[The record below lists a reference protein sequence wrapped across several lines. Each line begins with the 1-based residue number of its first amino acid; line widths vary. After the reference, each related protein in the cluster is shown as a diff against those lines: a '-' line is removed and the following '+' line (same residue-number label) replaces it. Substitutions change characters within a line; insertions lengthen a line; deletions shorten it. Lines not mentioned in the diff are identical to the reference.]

1 MLVTGLAI
9 GALLGLGVTL
19 VARGLLASP
28 VPLAEA
34 LRGLSVGDSDQVG
47 ASAPSFPLRAADALS
62 AVLARLGLST
72 SVRDADLRV
81 AERGR
86 EQHHVEKLAGAV
98 AGLALL
104 PVLTVVTRVGGV
116 STPVAMAAMAS
127 VGLGLAG
134 YLLPD
139 ALLKARAAERRR
151 AFRYALSSYLD
162 LVTVI
167 LAAGTG
173 VETALLDAAGA
184 GNGWAYRQLQNALD
198 RSRLTGESPWRVFG
212 RLGEELDLP
221 ELREVASSLDLAGT
235 HGARVRLSLEA
246 RARAMRS
253 RDLAETEADAESAT
267 ERMSIPSVVLVV
279 AFIVFVGFPAAF
291 EILGF

>member
-1 MLVTGLAI
+1 MLITGLTV
-9 GALLGLGVTL
+9 GALFGLGLTL
-19 VARGLLASP
+19 LARGLLAGP
-28 VPLAEA
+28 APLGEA
-34 LRGLSVGDSDQVG
+34 LRGLSLNDGG
-47 ASAPSFPLRAADALS
+47 ARSTAPNLSLRAADALG
-62 AVLARLGLST
+62 ARLARLGLSA

-81 AERGR
+81 VERSR
-86 EQHHVEKLAGAV
+86 EQHQIEKLVGAV
-98 AGLALL
+98 AGLAL
-104 PVLTVVTRVGGV
+104 PPALTVVTRLGGV
-116 STPVAMAAMAS
+116 ATPVALAAVAS
-127 VGLGLAG
+127 VALAIAG

-139 ALLKARAAERRR
+139 ALLKTHAAERRR

-173 VETALLDAAGA
+173 VETALLDAASTGR
-184 GNGWAYRQLQNALD
+184 GWAFRQLRSALE

-212 RLGEELDLP
+212 RLGEDLDLP

-235 HGARVRLSLEA
+235 HGARVRMSLEA

-253 RDLAETEADAESAT
+253 RDLAETEAEAESAT

-279 AFIVFVGFPAAF
+279 AFIVFVGFPAAY

>member
-1 MLVTGLAI
+1 MLIMGLTV
-9 GALLGLGVTL
+9 GALFGLGVTL
-19 VARGLLASP
+19 LARGLLAGP
-28 VPLAEA
+28 VPLDDA
-34 LRGLSVGDSDQVG
+34 LRRLTLDDRGTTPVAADLS
-47 ASAPSFPLRAADALS
+47 LRAADALGT
-62 AVLARLGLST
+62 ALARIGLSS

-81 AERGR
+81 VERTR
-86 EQHHVEKLAGAV
+86 ERHNVEKLAGAV
-98 AGLALL
+98 AGFALPPALL
-104 PVLTVVTRVGGV
+104 VVTRLGGV
-116 STPVAMAAMAS
+116 ATPLALAAAAS
-127 VGLGLAG
+127 VALAIAG
-134 YLLPD
+134 YALPD
-139 ALLKARAAERRR
+139 ALLKTHAAERRR

-173 VETALLDAAGA
+173 VETALLDAAESGR
-184 GNGWAYRQLQNALD
+184 GWAFRQLRSALE

-212 RLGEELDLP
+212 RLGEDLDLP

-253 RDLAETEADAESAT
+253 RDLAETEAEAESAT

-279 AFIVFVGFPAAF
+279 GFIVFVGFPAAY

>member
-1 MLVTGLAI
+1 MLITGLAI
-9 GALLGLGVTL
+9 GALLGLGLTL
-19 VARGLLASP
+19 VARGLLAGP
-28 VPLAEA
+28 VPLADA
-34 LRGLSVGDSDQVG
+34 LDALTVGESDQSEL
-47 ASAPSFPLRAADALS
+47 ATSSLPLRAADAVS
-62 AVLARLGLST
+62 AALGRFGLST

-81 AERGR
+81 AERSR
-86 EQHHVEKLAGAV
+86 EQHQIEKLVGAV
-98 AGLALL
+98 VGLALP
-104 PVLTVVTRVGGV
+104 PVLTVVTRLGGV
-116 STPVAMAAMAS
+116 ATPVAMAAVAS
-127 VGLGLAG
+127 LALAMAG

-139 ALLKARAAERRR
+139 SLLRARAAERRR

-184 GNGWAYRQLQNALD
+184 GSGWAYRQLQGAMD

-235 HGARVRLSLEA
+235 HGARVRRSLEA
-246 RARAMRS
+246 RARAMRN

-279 AFIVFVGFPAAF
+279 AFIVFVGFPAAH

>member
-1 MLVTGLAI
+1 MLITGLTV

-19 VARGLLASP
+19 VARGLLAGP
-28 VPLAEA
+28 VPLADA
-34 LRGLSVGDSDQVG
+34 LRGLSVADPDQSD
-47 ASAPSFPLRAADALS
+47 ASTSSLPLRAADALS
-62 AVLARLGLST
+62 GALGRLGLSA

-81 AERGR
+81 AERSR

-98 AGLALL
+98 AGLALP
-104 PVLTVVTRVGGV
+104 PVLTVVTRLGGV
-116 STPVAMAAMAS
+116 ATPVAMAALAS
-127 VGLGLAG
+127 VALALAG

-151 AFRYALSSYLD
+151 AFRYAFSSYLD

-184 GNGWAYRQLQNALD
+184 GNGWAYRQLQSAID

-235 HGARVRLSLEA
+235 HGARVRLSLQA

-279 AFIVFVGFPAAF
+279 AFIVFVGFPAAH

>member
-1 MLVTGLAI
+1 MLITGLTI

-19 VARGLLASP
+19 VARGLLAGP
-28 VPLAEA
+28 VPLEVA
-34 LRGLSVGDSDQVG
+34 LRGLTVDGSDHTD
-47 ASAPSFPLRAADALS
+47 ASTSSLPVRAADALS
-62 AVLARLGLST
+62 TALGRLGLST

-81 AERGR
+81 AGRSR

-98 AGLALL
+98 AGLALP
-104 PVLTVVTRVGGV
+104 PVLTVVTRLGGV
-116 STPVAMAAMAS
+116 ATPVAMAALAS
-127 VGLGLAG
+127 VALALAG

-139 ALLKARAAERRR
+139 VLLKARAAERRR
-151 AFRYALSSYLD
+151 AFRYAFSSYLD

-184 GNGWAYRQLQNALD
+184 GNGWAYRQLQGAID

-246 RARAMRS
+246 RARAMRG

-279 AFIVFVGFPAAF
+279 AFIVFVGYPAAY

>member
-19 VARGLLASP
+19 VARGLLAGP

-34 LRGLSVGDSDQVG
+34 LRGLNVDDPNQVG
-47 ASAPSFPLRAADALS
+47 APAPSLPLRAADALS
-62 AVLARLGLST
+62 AGLGRFGLSP

-81 AERGR
+81 SERSS

-98 AGLALL
+98 AGLALP

-116 STPVAMAAMAS
+116 ATPVALAAMAS
-127 VGLGLAG
+127 LGLALAG

-139 ALLKARAAERRR
+139 VLLKARAAERRR

-184 GNGWAYRQLQNALD
+184 GNGWAYRQLQSALD

-279 AFIVFVGFPAAF
+279 AFIVFVGFPAAY

>member
-19 VARGLLASP
+19 VARGLLAGP

-34 LRGLSVGDSDQVG
+34 LRGLSVDDSDQVG
-47 ASAPSFPLRAADALS
+47 ASAQSLPLRAADALS
-62 AVLARLGLST
+62 AGLGRFGLST

-81 AERGR
+81 AERSR
-86 EQHHVEKLAGAV
+86 EHHHVEKLAGAV
-98 AGLALL
+98 AGLALP
-104 PVLTVVTRVGGV
+104 PVLTIVTRVGGV
-116 STPVAMAAMAS
+116 ATPVALAAVAS
-127 VGLGLAG
+127 LGLALAG

-139 ALLKARAAERRR
+139 VLLKARAAERRR

-184 GNGWAYRQLQNALD
+184 GNGWAYRQLQSALD

-279 AFIVFVGFPAAF
+279 AFIVFVGFPAAY

>member
-1 MLVTGLAI
+1 MLITGLTV
-9 GALLGLGVTL
+9 GALCGLGLTL
-19 VARGLLASP
+19 LARGLFAGP
-28 VPLAEA
+28 APLGEA
-34 LRGLSVGDSDQVG
+34 LRGLTLDDSG
-47 ASAPSFPLRAADALS
+47 TRTAAPNLSLRAADALG
-62 AVLARLGLST
+62 AGLARLGLSA

-81 AERGR
+81 AERSR
-86 EQHHVEKLAGAV
+86 EQHQIEKLVGAV
-98 AGLALL
+98 AGLAL
-104 PVLTVVTRVGGV
+104 PPALTVVTHLGGV
-116 STPVAMAAMAS
+116 ATPVALAAAAS
-127 VGLGLAG
+127 VVLAIAG

-139 ALLKARAAERRR
+139 ALLKTHAAERRR

-173 VETALLDAAGA
+173 VETALLDAASTGR
-184 GNGWAYRQLQNALD
+184 GWAFRQLRSALE

-212 RLGEELDLP
+212 RLGEDLDLP

-235 HGARVRLSLEA
+235 HGARVRMSLEA

-253 RDLAETEADAESAT
+253 RDLAETEAEAESAT

-279 AFIVFVGFPAAF
+279 GFIVFVGFPAAY

>member
-9 GALLGLGVTL
+9 GALLGLGLTL
-19 VARGLLASP
+19 VARGLLAGP

-34 LRGLSVGDSDQVG
+34 LRGLSVDDSEQVG
-47 ASAPSFPLRAADALS
+47 SSPSSFPLRAADALS
-62 AVLARLGLST
+62 AALGRLGLST

-81 AERGR
+81 AERSR
-86 EQHHVEKLAGAV
+86 EQHHIEKLAGAV
-98 AGLALL
+98 AGLALP

-116 STPVAMAAMAS
+116 ATPLALAAFAA
-127 VGLGLAG
+127 VGLALAG

-139 ALLKARAAERRR
+139 ALLRSRAAERRR

-173 VETALLDAAGA
+173 IETALLDAAGA
-184 GNGWAYRQLQNALD
+184 GNGWAYRQLQSALD

-253 RDLAETEADAESAT
+253 RDLADTEAEAESAT

-279 AFIVFVGFPAAF
+279 AFIVFVGFPAAY

>member
-1 MLVTGLAI
+1 MLLTGLAI

-19 VARGLLASP
+19 VARGLLAGP
-28 VPLAEA
+28 VPLADA
-34 LRGLSVGDSDQVG
+34 LRGLTADGSDQVG
-47 ASAPSFPLRAADALS
+47 ASSASLSLRFADALS
-62 AVLARLGLST
+62 AVLGRLGLST
-72 SVRDADLRV
+72 SVREADLRV
-81 AERGR
+81 VGR
-86 EQHHVEKLAGAV
+86 SPEQHQVEKLAGAV
-98 AGLALL
+98 AGLALP
-104 PVLTVVTRVGGV
+104 PVLTVVTRLGGV
-116 STPVAMAAMAS
+116 ATPVAMAALAS
-127 VGLGLAG
+127 VALALAG

-151 AFRYALSSYLD
+151 AFRYAFSSYLD

-184 GNGWAYRQLQNALD
+184 GNGWAYRQLQGAID
-198 RSRLTGESPWRVFG
+198 RSRLTGESPWSVFG

-235 HGARVRLSLEA
+235 HGARVRLSLET

-279 AFIVFVGFPAAF
+279 AFIVFVGFPAAH